1 MPVAVQADPLDLTRA
16 LSLTVDGRVC
26 ARLLSRLVSM
36 VCNRPAEGDASL
48 QMHFVVDPGPDA
60 GGFGD
65 YGRDAIGFAHG
76 APVVLLQRN
85 ANGVSPLFEGIV
97 VARGLECFEAGV
109 PQVWFR
115 AEGHAYPYPER
126 MVDPFLLTYGDRVLS
141 LSLAQDRAANQ
152 TGDAAAHPGAVSGWL
167 DVHGWFMPAPGTDFV
182 LRGTSSTF
190 DGPLQA
196 VAAEFALDMTAAR
209 TRVRVHRN

>member
-1 MPVAVQADPLDLTRA
+1 MQEITGSLHFTRA
-16 LSLTVDGRVC
+16 LSLTVGGRVY
-26 ARLLSRLVSM
+26 APLLSRLVSM
-36 VCNRPAEGDASL
+36 VCSRPAEGDASL
-48 QMHFVVDPGPDA
+48 EMHFVVDPDPDA

-65 YGRDAIGFAHG
+65 YGRDATGFAHG
-76 APVVLLQRN
+76 ASVVLLHGG
-85 ANGVSPLFEGIV
+85 ADAVSPLFEGIV
-97 VARGLECFEAGV
+97 AARGLECFEGGV

-115 AEGHAYPYPER
+115 AEGNAYPCPGR
-126 MVDPFLLTYGDRVLS
+126 TADPFVLTYGDRVSS

-152 TGDAAAHPGAVSGWL
+152 TGDAAAHPGPVAGWL
-167 DVHGWFMPAPGTDFV
+167 NVHGWFMPAPGTDFM
-182 LRGTSSTF
+182 LRGTGSAF